1 MARQESAGNATQM
14 ATLARVMTAMTMTA
28 KAGILIRHGG
38 TLLHLLHMQQNTQSI
53 QGLLKVVDGT
63 RTARASGNDEAPNVV
78 GKGKLRDEARARTR
92 AAESLIG
99 IAEPLS
105 H

>member
-1 MARQESAGNATQM
+1 MIRHGE
-14 ATLARVMTAMTMTA
+14 TLLHTMARVMTAITMTMD
-28 KAGILIRHGG
+28 
-38 TLLHLLHMQQNTQSI
+38 LLHQNTLSK

-78 GKGKLRDEARARTR
+78 GKGKLTDEARARTR